1 MSQLSTLDVLKL
13 FKTNIIHFFD
23 ALIELLPTEGDMI
36 IMRVMFESQIPI
48 EAALVTFSE
57 RILPHADM
65 LKNKD
70 ERFFIECT
78 DVFSGLQKEKVS
90 YFKDLWLSG
99 TLTPADKE
107 QMWKWFNLFLHLA
120 KQYELSKRG

>member
-1 MSQLSTLDVLKL
+1 
-13 FKTNIIHFFD
+13 
-23 ALIELLPTEGDMI
+23 MI

-120 KQYELSKRG
+120 KQYESNNKRK